1 MAKSAVIMILRQ
13 KNISIFAL
21 ILICEQLL
29 HYTRRNMIV
38 LFESLGKPGKI
49 RITYCL
55 SHFIYTRIG

>member
-1 MAKSAVIMILRQ
+1 M
-13 KNISIFAL
+13 ISIFAL
-21 ILICEQLL
+21 ILICEQPL

-38 LFESLGKPGKI
+38 LFESLGKLGKI